1 MTGKAP
7 DTLLA
12 GLMEPV
18 HADNQGTSL
27 FRRDLL
33 HQKRGAGTA
42 LIGILPY
49 KTVPQIAFNV
59 LVIRDDGKLLFREFP
74 QEGIDCLRCDTSQ
87 RQSLHAAVQQPLQ
100 CRQIG
105 IGVSRRCEFRQRL
118 HAVLLGIG
126 NAAIDALHDLGLKVR
141 LTEGDQDADLV
152 LFSGEIEGPAQGVG
166 LEIHLLHDGPDLFRR
181 LRLDLPPVV
190 EDPVHGPP
198 GYARFF
204 GNRLNGGH
212 GSLPLLSIVQCG
224 VYIAVNVHEIVIK
237 RKAKHFRPE
246 IYLVKFSI
254 ILVEAVFNCH
264 I

>member
-1 MTGKAP
+1 MGKIIA
-7 DTLLA
+7 
-12 GLMEPV
+12 V
-18 HADNQGTSL
+18 VNQKGGVGKTT
-27 FRRDLL
+27 
-33 HQKRGAGTA
+33 TA
-42 LIGILPY
+42 VNL
-49 KTVPQIAFNV
+49 TA
-59 LVIRDDGKLLFREFP
+59 
-74 QEGIDCLRCDTSQ
+74 
-87 RQSLHAAVQQPLQ
+87 
-100 CRQIG
+100 
-105 IGVSRRCEFRQRL
+105 
-118 HAVLLGIG
+118 
-126 NAAIDALHDLGLKVR
+126 ALHDLGLKVR